1 MRIFGYPKEGYDEPQ
16 SIELSDVTVAAKP
29 EELMKIAKFFEQAA
43 IDIEKHGTDFEHEH
57 LQDNQEGFD
66 GNPDIQVY
74 NEALL

>member
-1 MRIFGYPKEGYDEPQ
+1 MGKACLFFLTTR
-16 SIELSDVTVAAKP
+16 
-29 EELMKIAKFFEQAA
+29 FFEQTA

-66 GNPDIQVY
+66 GNLDIQIY

>member
-1 MRIFGYPKEGYDEPQ
+1 MKLFGYPKEGNDEPQ

-29 EELMKIAKFFEQAA
+29 EELRKIAKFFEQAA
-43 IDIEKHGTDFEHEH
+43 IDIEESGTDFEHEH

-66 GNPDIQVY
+66 GDSDIQIF